1 MRNLLLFFAK
11 YGSSFLFILLEILC
25 FYLIVNFNQSQRSIF
40 LYSSNVITGKLY
52 QEKQK
57 VTDVFRLSDEV
68 DSLRQENAVLL
79 RRVLYYE
86 GYGNPP
92 TIDTSKFAYDLIPAR
107 VINQSI
113 NSRNNYM
120 TINKG
125 SNDGI
130 AMDMGLISH
139 DGLLGIIDNVNTKYA
154 RAISMLN
161 SNIRISASIK
171 NTGYFG
177 NLLWRNND
185 IERMNL
191 EAVPK
196 HANITVGDSI
206 VTSGYSTIFPAN
218 IFIGKI
224 ETFDVRKGAANYS
237 ITVKLNN
244 DLSQTKYAYVIN
256 NYRQGAQQEV
266 ELIQ

>member
-40 LYSSNVITGKLY
+40 LYSSNLITGKLY
-52 QEKQK
+52 KEKQK
-57 VTDVFRLSDEV
+57 VTDVFQLSDEI

-92 TIDTSKFAYDLIPAR
+92 KIDTSTFAYDLIPSR

-120 TINKG
+120 TIDKG
-125 SNDGI
+125 ARDGI
-130 AMDMGLISH
+130 RIDMGLISN
-139 DGLLGIIDNVNTKYA
+139 DGVLGIIDNVNSKYS
-154 RAISMLN
+154 RAISLLN

-171 NTGYFG
+171 NKGYFG

-185 IERMNL
+185 TERMNL
-191 EAVPK
+191 EAIPK
-196 HANITVGDSI
+196 HANIAVGDSI
-206 VTSGYSTIFPAN
+206 VTSGYSTIFPAD

-224 ETFDVRKGAANYS
+224 ETFNVRKGAANYS

-244 DLSQTKYAYVIN
+244 DLSQTKYAYIIN
-256 NYRQGAQQEV
+256 NYSQEAQKEV
-266 ELIQ
+266 ELVQ